1 MLHNVDLGNTKFCSA
16 VTEFLMADNVVKA
29 INLNYNT
36 LVYSNNDCVNLIDA
50 VGGSKLVLL
59 SDDENIL
66 RHTVT
71 VASKMEKLDK
81 LI

>member
-1 MLHNVDLGNTKFCSA
+1 
-16 VTEFLMADNVVKA
+16 MADNVVRA
-29 INLNYNT
+29 INLNNNT
-36 LVYSNNDCVNLIDA
+36 LVFSNNDCVNLIDA
-50 VGGSKLVLL
+50 VGGSNILQLVLL

-71 VASKMEKLDK
+71 VASNMEQLDK